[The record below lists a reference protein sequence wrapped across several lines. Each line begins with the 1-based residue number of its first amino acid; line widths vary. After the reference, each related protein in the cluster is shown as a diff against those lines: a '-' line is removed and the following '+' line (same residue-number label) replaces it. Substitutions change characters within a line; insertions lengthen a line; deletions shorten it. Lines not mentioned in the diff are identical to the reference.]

1 MSIDRLVQR
10 RLRRAPLVFQLEFDR
25 EFQPLGSQQLRSN
38 TIFIN
43 QYKKY
48 SFFKSY
54 FNDIW
59 FYGIIVIDFR
69 LALFFQN
76 KLP

>member
-1 MSIDRLVQR
+1 MPIDRLVQR

-25 EFQPLGSQQLRSN
+25 DFQPLGSQLRSN

-43 QYKKY
+43 QYRKY
-48 SFFKSY
+48 NFFKSY
-54 FNDIW
+54 FKDIW
-59 FYGIIVIDFR
+59 FYGIIVMDFR
-69 LALFFQN
+69 RALFFQK

>member
-1 MSIDRLVQR
+1 MPIDRLAQR
-10 RLRRAPLVFQLEFDR
+10 RLRRAPLVFQLEFYLD
-25 EFQPLGSQQLRSN
+25 FQPLGSQLRSN

>member
-1 MSIDRLVQR
+1 MPIDRLVQR
-10 RLRRAPLVFQLEFDR
+10 RLRRAPLVFQLEFYRD
-25 EFQPLGSQQLRSN
+25 FQPLGSQLRSN

-54 FNDIW
+54 FNDIC

>member
-1 MSIDRLVQR
+1 MPIDRLVQR
-10 RLRRAPLVFQLEFDR
+10 RLRRAPLVFQLEFYRD
-25 EFQPLGSQQLRSN
+25 FQPLGSQLRSN

-59 FYGIIVIDFR
+59 FYGIIFIDFR